1 MVRYLTA
8 SCIIGYF
15 LCLPACSIG
24 ASLRRIGGCSPD
36 SYVTSCLASERVE

>member
-24 ASLRRIGGCSPD
+24 ASLRRIGGMFPRLVRHFLS
-36 SYVTSCLASERVE
+36 SVGAR